1 MESPLPFPFVGEGQG
16 EGVFSEQIMKV
27 FAIAINTFKEAIRN
41 KILFTIIFFA
51 LLMMGASIILNNVT
65 IGQQAK
71 IIKDMG
77 LASIN
82 IFGILIAIFVGI
94 GLVYKEIDK
103 KTIYTIISKPIH
115 RYEFLIGKYLG
126 LVITL
131 ITELIFMTMVFFLI
145 ILIYENGIQ
154 FNLLS
159 AIFLILI
166 ELMVVT
172 SVGIFFSSFSTPI
185 LSGLFTLSFYIIGHL
200 TSDLKALGK
209 ISENRF
215 TKNITEILYY
225 IIPNLENFN
234 IKADVVYQLPVSS
247 GYILWAAIYG
257 MIYITLILFLSVLI
271 FQWRDFK

>member
-1 MESPLPFPFVGEGQG
+1 
-16 EGVFSEQIMKV
+16 MKV